1 MLLFGTAV
9 YNGSIITFDDEN
21 STAYS
26 RIDDMELG
34 KTQHDHDQNAASN
47 HSQTGLIKTE
57 KAMASPALQRSPL
70 IYNQLE
76 KEATLLKQKD
86 RSSSMGSYQQ
96 SGMADMSKSLEI
108 DSNLPPTVVKPDAS
122 NKNKGKKNKK

>member
-26 RIDDMELG
+26 RIDDMEIG
-34 KTQHDHDQNAASN
+34 QTQHGHVHNAACS

-70 IYNQLE
+70 IYQQQE
-76 KEATLLKQKD
+76 EEAILLRQKKD
-86 RSSSMGSYQQ
+86 RSASMGSYQQ
-96 SGMADMSKSLEI
+96 SGVAEMSKSMEI
-108 DSNLPPTVVKPDAS
+108 DSNLPPMVAKIDTS
-122 NKNKGKKNKK
+122 RNNKGNKK